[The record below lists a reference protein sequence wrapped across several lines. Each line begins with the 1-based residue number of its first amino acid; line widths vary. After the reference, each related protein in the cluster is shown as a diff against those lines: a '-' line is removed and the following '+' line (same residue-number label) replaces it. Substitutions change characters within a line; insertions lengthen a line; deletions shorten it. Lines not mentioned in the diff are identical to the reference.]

1 MSQKVRT
8 DAKATSSSPEPGE
21 ERISHLERGACR
33 VVQRLRECG
42 YLAYFAGGCVRDRL
56 RGVEPT
62 DFDVATDAGAE
73 KVQEIFER
81 TVPVGAQFGVV
92 LVLMEEEPIEVATF
106 RTDAEY
112 TDGRHPV
119 SVRFAT
125 PEEDARRR
133 DFTINGMFL
142 DPETGE
148 VLDYVGGRDD
158 LARRVIR
165 AIGDPRARLEE
176 DRLRMLRAVRFAAA
190 LDYEID
196 PPTFAAIRA
205 LAPGITSIS
214 WERIGEEIVR
224 ILTEGRA
231 RRGFELLDESGLLD
245 FVLPEVKALKGV
257 EQSPDFHPEGDVFVH
272 TMLVLDQLDQPT
284 EMLAL
289 AALLH
294 DVGKPAC
301 AGREGERI
309 TFHGHCEQG
318 EIMAVEVCKRLRRSR
333 HVWERVGYLVR
344 NHLRATHAPRMRKS
358 TLKRF
363 LAAEGIDELLELL
376 RMDGAA
382 SNGKHEYYEFCRAKQ
397 REFGAEQIK
406 PPPLIRGRDLLD
418 LGYRPGPL
426 YGKILDAVDERQ
438 LEGELTSREQA
449 LAWVARQYP
458 LRTE

>member
-1 MSQKVRT
+1 MSHKGQSDGTSV
-8 DAKATSSSPEPGE
+8 SSSPEAGE
-21 ERISHLERGACR
+21 EDISNLERAAHR
-33 VVQRLRECG
+33 VVRRLRECG
-42 YLAYFAGGCVRDRL
+42 YVAYLAGGCVRDRL
-56 RGVEPT
+56 RGVEPM
-62 DFDVATDAGAE
+62 DFDVATDARAE

-92 LVLMEEEPIEVATF
+92 VVLMDGEPIEVATF

-112 TDGRHPV
+112 ADGRHPV

-125 PEEDARRR
+125 AEEDAQRR

-142 DPETGE
+142 DPDTGE
-148 VLDYVGGRDD
+148 VIDYVGGRDD

-165 AIGDPRARLEE
+165 AIGDPRARFEE
-176 DRLRMLRAVRFAAA
+176 DRLRMLRAIRFAAA
-190 LDYEID
+190 LEYEID
-196 PPTFAAIRA
+196 PATFAAMQA
-205 LAPGITSIS
+205 LAPEITSIS

-294 DVGKPAC
+294 DIGKPAC
-301 AGREGERI
+301 AGRDGARI
-309 TFHGHCEQG
+309 TFHGHCELG
-318 EIMAVEVCKRLRRSR
+318 ESMAVEVCKRLRRSR
-333 HVWERVGYLVR
+333 HVCERVAYLVR

-363 LAAEGIDELLELL
+363 LAADGIDELLELL
-376 RMDGAA
+376 RIDGAA
-382 SNGKHEYYEFCRAKQ
+382 SSSKQEYYDFCRAKQ
-397 REFGAEQIK
+397 KEFGAEQIK
-406 PPPLIRGRDLLD
+406 PVPLIRGRDLLD

-426 YGKILDAVDERQ
+426 YSKILAAVEERQ
-438 LEGELTSREQA
+438 LEGDLTSREQA
-449 LAWVARQYP
+449 LDWVAKQYP
-458 LRTE
+458 LRSD